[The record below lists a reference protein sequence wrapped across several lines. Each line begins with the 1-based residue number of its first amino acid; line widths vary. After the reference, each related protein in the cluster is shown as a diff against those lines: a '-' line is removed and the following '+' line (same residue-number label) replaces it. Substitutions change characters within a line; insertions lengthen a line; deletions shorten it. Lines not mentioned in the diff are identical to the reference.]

1 MPRSNSSELVT
12 LRVKVVKALRE
23 KWKKELEKNPFA
35 NEHFGGFVNELLY
48 DIIEKDEFL
57 KNYAPFLSEEGC
69 TKDILYIKDYKEN
82 KTAQIKLKG
91 DNKLSCSL
99 CKSYSCFH
107 IQFAMAT
114 SKISKLNIMPKPIL
128 VADKET
134 EVDGQK
140 AKKKSN
146 RKKRPYSMIHR

>member
-12 LRVKVVKALRE
+12 LRVKVVRALRE

-69 TKDILYIKDYKEN
+69 TKDILYIKDFKEN
-82 KTAQIKLKG
+82 KTAEIKLNG
-91 DNKLSCSL
+91 DNKLFCPL
-99 CKSYSCFH
+99 CKSSCCFH

-114 SKISKLNIMPKPIL
+114 SKIAKLNIIPQPIL
-128 VADKET
+128 VGDEEG

-146 RKKRPYSMIHR
+146 RKKPHSIIHR

>member
-12 LRVKVVKALRE
+12 LRVKVVRTLRE

-48 DIIEKDEFL
+48 DLIEKDEFL

-69 TKDILYIKDYKEN
+69 TKDILYIKDIKEN
-82 KTAQIKLKG
+82 KTAEIKLNG
-91 DNKLSCSL
+91 DNKLFCSL
-99 CKSYSCFH
+99 CKSSCCFH

-114 SKISKLNIMPKPIL
+114 SKIAKLNIVPKPIL
-128 VADKET
+128 VEGRET
-134 EVDGQK
+134 EVDRQK

-146 RKKRPYSMIHR
+146 RKKRPYSIINR

>member
-35 NEHFGGFVNELLY
+35 NEHFGGFVNELLS
-48 DIIEKDEFL
+48 DIIEKDNL

-69 TKDILYIKDYKEN
+69 TKDILYIKDFKEN
-82 KTAQIKLKG
+82 KTAEIKLNG
-91 DNKLSCSL
+91 DNKLFCSL
-99 CKSYSCFH
+99 CKSYYCFH

-114 SKISKLNIMPKPIL
+114 SKIAKLNILSGSIL
-128 VADKET
+128 TADRKT
-134 EVDGQK
+134 EVNGQQK
-140 AKKKSN
+140 TNKEIK
-146 RKKRPYSMIHR
+146 RKKRHHSVIHK